1 MESLGTEVVVRKDW
15 KAVVEG
21 MGQARWAP
29 EEVVA
34 RPLEMLMGEKPE
46 WRKLSPGKEGAGVAS
61 QWRLNHGKSKSGFP
75 RDTGH
80 QHEGERDD
88 LTHHAVRPSRRKTP

>member
-1 MESLGTEVVVRKDW
+1 M
-15 KAVVEG
+15 AH
-21 MGQARWAP
+21 ARWAP

-34 RPLEMLMGEKPE
+34 RPHEILMGGMPRWQES
-46 WRKLSPGKEGAGVAS
+46 SPGKEGAGVAS
-61 QWRLNHGKSKSGFP
+61 QWRLNHGKSKSSFP

-88 LTHHAVRPSRRKTP
+88 PGKSPSG